1 MFLGWQGIATFLGIA
16 AVVVLALYVFVKAMD
31 KH

>member
-1 MFLGWQGIATFLGIA
+1 MFLGWQGIATFVGMA
-16 AVVVLALYVFVKAMD
+16 AVVVVILYVFVKQME